1 MFKYPKSITSKI
13 MLAKDLSP
21 ILKKSKKKKIAMCH
35 GTFDIVHPGHL
46 RHLIYAK
53 SKADILIVSCTSDKY
68 VNKGNDRPYVPDDLR
83 AKNLASLSFV
93 DFVII
98 DHNEKP
104 LNNLKLLKPHIFV
117 KGFEYSK
124 NGIHQKT
131 KEEIKVINSY
141 GGNILFSPGDF
152 INSSTS
158 LLLKNKPNL
167 FSEKL
172 LSIMENEKINF
183 QKIEKVLNNLKKIK
197 IHVFGDTILDK
208 YTYCTLLGPT
218 TKTPTLSLKK
228 NEEEEFFGGAVI
240 VAKHLKALGVDVT
253 LTTIVGNDK
262 YKKKLISEMKK
273 YKIKL
278 NLFME
283 INKPTTV
290 KERFWCDGYKM
301 IQIDTVDNSLISE
314 NTQSHIEKLLL
325 KDKNQAII
333 FSDFRHGIFNK
344 HTIEKFQKAVPKK
357 IIKIADS
364 QVSNRWGNILDFKNF
379 DIITPNE
386 KEARFALA
394 DQDSGVRPLGTDLFK
409 KSGTKFLILK
419 LSEKGLILFRKN
431 AYNPRNFIALDSFVD
446 NLKDGVGSGDS
457 LLAALAA
464 SFIVS
469 KNIVLSCIIGNIA
482 AAACCEKF
490 GNKPNNVN
498 EILNI
503 LNRIKSH
510 IEK

>member
-1 MFKYPKSITSKI
+1 
-13 MLAKDLSP
+13 
-21 ILKKSKKKKIAMCH
+21 
-35 GTFDIVHPGHL
+35 
-46 RHLIYAK
+46 
-53 SKADILIVSCTSDKY
+53 
-68 VNKGNDRPYVPDDLR
+68 
-83 AKNLASLSFV
+83 
-93 DFVII
+93 
-98 DHNEKP
+98 
-104 LNNLKLLKPHIFV
+104 
-117 KGFEYSK
+117 
-124 NGIHQKT
+124 
-131 KEEIKVINSY
+131 
-141 GGNILFSPGDF
+141 
-152 INSSTS
+152 
-158 LLLKNKPNL
+158 
-167 FSEKL
+167 
-172 LSIMENEKINF
+172 
-183 QKIEKVLNNLKKIK
+183 
-197 IHVFGDTILDK
+197 
-208 YTYCTLLGPT
+208 
-218 TKTPTLSLKK
+218 
-228 NEEEEFFGGAVI
+228 
-240 VAKHLKALGVDVT
+240 
-253 LTTIVGNDK
+253 
-262 YKKKLISEMKK
+262 
-273 YKIKL
+273 
-278 NLFME
+278 
-283 INKPTTV
+283 
-290 KERFWCDGYKM
+290 M